1 MHAWMHAHT
10 GFTAAASSCSDNA
23 GDAQPYSAKTYKQK
37 QYTSKC
43 AYYKERNY
51 CSRSSF
57 QSRCAK
63 TCTGIGSDE
72 SAYSKPFETRASE
85 EKAFTSKC
93 AYYKQ
98 RRSCSRSSYKSRCA
112 KTCTGVG
119 SDENAYSKPY
129 TRWVYIETEKKY
141 SSKCAY
147 FKDRGLC
154 SLSEYAEKCQRTC
167 GRCTASDKTLSPSK
181 GPPLPPSKLNCNS
194 KTAASVTRPQRDSAF
209 FLQSYLLK
217 IMIY

>member
-63 TCTGIGSDE
+63 TCTGIGSDQR
-72 SAYSKPFETRASE
+72 AYSKAFKTRARE
-85 EKAFTSKC
+85 EKAFASKC
-93 AYYKQ
+93 AYFKK
-98 RRSCSRSSYKSRCA
+98 RGSCAHSAIKPHCT

-119 SDENAYSKPY
+119 SDETAYSKPY
-129 TRWVYIETEKKY
+129 KQRVYIETEKTY

-147 FKDRGLC
+147 FKARGLC
-154 SLSEYAEKCQRTC
+154 SRSDYAERCQRTC
-167 GRCTASDKTLSPSK
+167 GRCTSSAKTFSPSNGPGK
-181 GPPLPPSKLNCNS
+181 GPRKSPPLPPSRLDCSS
-194 KTAASVTRPQRDSAF
+194 KTTDSAF
-209 FLQSYLLK
+209 VYECTYYVCSTP
-217 IMIY
+217 